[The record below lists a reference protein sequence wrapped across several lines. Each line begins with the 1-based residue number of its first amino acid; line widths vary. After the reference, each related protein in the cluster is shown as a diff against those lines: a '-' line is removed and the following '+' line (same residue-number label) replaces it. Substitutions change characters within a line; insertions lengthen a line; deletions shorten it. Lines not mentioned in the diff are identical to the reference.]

1 VDEAVAILDV
11 GKTNTKLTLWSGRG
25 ELLARRER
33 RNATVPGA
41 AYQELD
47 AAGIEAWLVESLR
60 ACVALARIRAIV
72 PVAHGAA
79 VALVADGRLFAPP
92 LDYEDD
98 GGGALR
104 PAYDTERDPFAA
116 TGSPPLPAGLNLGFQ
131 LHRLEAL
138 TGPWPDDLRILP
150 WAQYWAWRLSGVA
163 SSEVSSLGCH
173 SDLWRPLDHRPSDLA
188 VRRGW
193 ARRFGDLRGAG
204 DALGVLT
211 PAWVA
216 ATGLPPDCVVHCG
229 LHDSNAAMLA
239 ARRRGEIGAGGV
251 TVLSTGTWF
260 VAMRGG
266 EACDDPRL
274 EPGRDCLL
282 NVDVEGGPMPS
293 ARCMGGREAELLGG
307 TDLDR
312 LNDAALPARV
322 PELIRR
328 GAMILPTFAP
338 GVGPFPAQQGRWLE
352 APSQDGDRLA
362 LIGLYLALIAETLLS
377 LVGAQDHVLVDGRF
391 AAAPIFVRTLAR
403 LRPDLAVLVSDGGD
417 DVARGALSLLGGQ
430 MPPPPL
436 LRRIEPLPFPLD
448 GYADRWRALAATA
461 ISPPPA

>member
-33 RNATVPGA
+33 RNATIQGA

-47 AAGIEAWLVESLR
+47 VAGIEAWLVEALR
-60 ACVALARIRAIV
+60 ACAALARIRAIV

-79 VALVADGRLFAPP
+79 AALVAGGRLYVPP

-98 GGGALR
+98 GAGALR
-104 PAYDTERDPFAA
+104 PAYDTERDAFAA
-116 TGSPPLPAGLNLGFQ
+116 TGSPALPLGLNMGFQ

-163 SSEVSSLGCH
+163 AGEVSSLGCH
-173 SDLWRPLDHRPSDLA
+173 TDLWRPLEGRPSDLA

-193 ARRFGDLRGAG
+193 ADRFGGLRRAG
-204 DALGVLT
+204 DALGVLS
-211 PAWVA
+211 PAWVQ
-216 ATGLPPDCVVHCG
+216 ATGMPADCVVHCG

-239 ARRRGEIGAGGV
+239 ARSHREIGAGDV

-266 EACDDPRL
+266 AACAGPPP
-274 EPGRDCLL
+274 EEGRDCLI
-282 NVDVEGGPMPS
+282 NVDVEGRPMPS
-293 ARCMGGREAELLGG
+293 ARFMGGREAELLGG
-307 TDLDR
+307 ADLER

-322 PELIRR
+322 PELVRR

-362 LIGLYLALIAETLLS
+362 LIGLYLALMAETLLS
-377 LVGAQDHVLVDGRF
+377 LVGARDHVLVDGRF
-391 AAAPIFVRTLAR
+391 AAAPIFVRALAS
-403 LRPDLAVLVSDGGD
+403 LRPDLAVLVSDAGD
-417 DVARGALSLLGGQ
+417 DVARGALSLLGG
-430 MPPPPL
+430 PPPPL
-436 LRRIEPLPFPLD
+436 LRRIEPLPFALD
-448 GYADRWRALAATA
+448 GYADRWRALAVTPV
-461 ISPPPA
+461 SPPPA